1 MAPAQDPATMPIKL
15 AHHLLLSA
23 TLLSACTAAGAS
35 VDDGD
40 DSVAPAWRSWRG
52 VLFRLTPPA
61 VVDAAAET
69 PATASSYLF
78 ASIHYGTLDEL
89 DLDADSL
96 RAVMATTRTLV
107 DEADAAAKFDAASDR
122 HRFLAPP
129 ETLPHLIGAKAFDNL
144 LPLMPDVPVERLK
157 KLKPWVVLSVLESR
171 GEIASPDNLD
181 GRISRWATEAGL
193 RRAHLET
200 LAEQMS
206 ALDCVPAPE
215 QAQVLARRIEA
226 PWVLKEQSL
235 RVLGYY
241 RNRDLPAWLDEV
253 DAMTGLDAAA
263 KQIES
268 RAKDCLLDQRNRRW
282 ITQLD
287 ALLRSGSCFV
297 AVGAMHLTGESGLL
311 MQLVQRGYRLS
322 VEPL

>member
-1 MAPAQDPATMPIKL
+1 MPNYL
-15 AHHLLLSA
+15 RHLLLA
-23 TLLSACTAAGAS
+23 ALLSACTAASAS
-35 VDDGD
+35 VDDPSEA
-40 DSVAPAWRSWRG
+40 DSAAPAWRSWRG
-52 VLFRLTPPA
+52 VLFRLTPPLDA
-61 VVDAAAET
+61 DAAAES
-69 PATASSYLF
+69 PAISSYLF
-78 ASIHYGTLDEL
+78 ASIHYGALDEL
-89 DLDADSL
+89 DLDAEAL

-107 DEADAAAKFDAASDR
+107 DEADAGARFDAASDR
-122 HRFLAPP
+122 HRFLALP
-129 ETLPHLIGAKAFDNL
+129 ETLPRLIGAKAFDDL
-144 LPLMPDVPVERLK
+144 LPLVPEVPVDRLK

-181 GRISRWATEAGL
+181 GQISRWADEAGL

-206 ALDCVPAPE
+206 ALDCVPARE

-241 RNRDLPAWLDEV
+241 RNRDLPAWLDEI
-253 DAMTGLDAAA
+253 DAMTGLDAPA
-263 KQIES
+263 KLIES
-268 RAKDCLLDQRNRRW
+268 RAKDCLLDQRNRKW

-287 ALLRSGSCFV
+287 ALLRAGSCFV

-311 MQLVQRGYRLS
+311 MQLVQRGYHLS